1 MGIEE
6 NKEIILHFF
15 EEFNKGNSAIVDE
28 CFADNF
34 VRYAADGQEMD
45 REGYKNKIIK
55 AMLNY
60 FPDPHCTVADIVAEE
75 DRVAFRFTW
84 TATSPNDTADGSYKK
99 GQQIKVT
106 EDYFCRLENGK
117 IVEFKNLIGR

>member
-6 NKEIILHFF
+6 NKALIIRFWD
-15 EEFNKGNSAIVDE
+15 EVNKGNLSVVDE

-34 VRYAADGQEMD
+34 VRYAADGQTMD
-45 REGYKNKIIK
+45 RDGYKNF
-55 AMLNY
+55 ATGLMNH
-60 FPDPHCTVADIVAEE
+60 FPDIHFTVDDIVAEG
-75 DRVAFRFTW
+75 DKVAFRFTW
-84 TATSPNDTADGSYKK
+84 TATSQNDAPDGSIKK

-106 EDYFCRLENGK
+106 EDYFCHLEKGK

>member
-6 NKEIILHFF
+6 NKEVIYSIF
-15 EEFNKGNSAIVDE
+15 EEVNKGNTGIVDE
-28 CFADNF
+28 YFGDKF
-34 VRYAADGQEMD
+34 IRYSADGQEMD
-45 REGYKNKIIK
+45 REDYKNKIVK
-55 AMLNY
+55 PMLSN
-60 FPDPHCTVADIVAEE
+60 FPDLQFTVDDIVAEE

-84 TATSPNDTADGSYKK
+84 TATSQHDTPDGSIKK

-106 EDYFCRLENGK
+106 EDYFCRFEKGK

>member
-1 MGIEE
+1 MSVEE
-6 NKEIILHFF
+6 NKALILRFWD
-15 EEFNKGNSAIVDE
+15 ELNKGNLSIVDE

-45 REGYKNKIIK
+45 RAGYKNLVTMLLSNLPDIYYIVDDII
-55 AMLNY
+55 
-60 FPDPHCTVADIVAEE
+60 AEE

-84 TATSPNDTADGSYKK
+84 TATSQSDALDGTIKK
-99 GQQIKVT
+99 GQKVKVT

>member
-1 MGIEE
+1 MGTKE

-15 EEFNKGNSAIVDE
+15 EEFNKGNPAIVDE

-45 REGYKNKIIK
+45 REGYKNNIIK
-55 AMLNY
+55 AMLSY
-60 FPDPHCTVADIVAEE
+60 FPDLHCTIDDIITEE

-84 TATSPNDTADGSYKK
+84 TATSQNDSPDGAVKK
-99 GQQIKVT
+99 GQKLKVT

>member
-1 MGIEE
+1 MDIEE
-6 NKEIILHFF
+6 NKALIIRFWD
-15 EEFNKGNSAIVDE
+15 EVNKGNLSIVDE

-34 VRYAADGQEMD
+34 VRYAADGQTMD
-45 REGYKNKIIK
+45 RDGYKNF
-55 AMLNY
+55 ATGLLNH
-60 FPDPHCTVADIVAEE
+60 FPDIHCTVDDIVAEE

-84 TATSPNDTADGSYKK
+84 TATVQNDTPDGSYKK
-99 GQQIKVT
+99 GEQIKVT

>member
-6 NKEIILHFF
+6 NKALILRLW
-15 EEFNKGNSAIVDE
+15 EEFNKRDLSIMDE

-34 VRYAADGQEMD
+34 VRYAADGQTMD
-45 REGYKNKIIK
+45 RDGYKNF
-55 AMLNY
+55 ATGLLNH
-60 FPDPHCTVADIVAEE
+60 FPDIHCTVDDIIAEE

-84 TATSPNDTADGSYKK
+84 TATSQRDVPDGSYKK

-117 IVEFKNLIGR
+117 LIEFKNLIGR